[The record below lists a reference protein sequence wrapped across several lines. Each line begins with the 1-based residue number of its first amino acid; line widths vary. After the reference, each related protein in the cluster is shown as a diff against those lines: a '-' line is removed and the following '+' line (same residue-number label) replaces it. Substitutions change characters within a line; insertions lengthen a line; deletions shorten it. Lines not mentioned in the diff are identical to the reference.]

1 MTQNKITRRSF
12 VERSLAAGAAL
23 TLPTHRVLGAN
34 SDVRV
39 AIIGCGGKGT
49 SHLRDFASKPGV
61 RIVAISDADKAHMNS
76 AENQLKNTL
85 AKQGANVD
93 TRYRQHQD
101 FRHILDRPDVDVVVI
116 ATPNHWHALLTV
128 MACQAGKDV
137 YVEKPVSHCIW
148 EGRKSIEAARKYNRI
163 VQAGTQQ
170 RSAPALIHAAEDIRK
185 GTLGAVQWIHSLWY
199 RHREPIGKVTG
210 PTPIPAGIDYDLWW
224 STLSRSSTWLYA
236 K

>member
-1 MTQNKITRRSF
+1 MTENKITRRSF
-12 VERSLAAGAAL
+12 VERSLATGAVLA
-23 TLPTHRVLGAN
+23 LPTHRVLGAN
-34 SDVRV
+34 SDIRV

-49 SHLRDFASKPGV
+49 SHLRDFATKPGV

-85 AKQGANVD
+85 DKQGANVD
-93 TRYRQHQD
+93 ARYRQHQD

-170 RSAPALIHAAEDIRK
+170 RS
-185 GTLGAVQWIHSLWY
+185 
-199 RHREPIGKVTG
+199 
-210 PTPIPAGIDYDLWW
+210 
-224 STLSRSSTWLYA
+224 
-236 K
+236 